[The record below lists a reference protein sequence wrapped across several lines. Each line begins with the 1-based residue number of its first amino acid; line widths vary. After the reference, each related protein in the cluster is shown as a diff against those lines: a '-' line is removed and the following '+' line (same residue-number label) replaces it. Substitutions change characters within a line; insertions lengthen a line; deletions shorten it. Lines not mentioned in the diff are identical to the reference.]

1 MQKWIFVKN
10 YLKGA
15 WHKPNSHI
23 YSENIGKLTF
33 GIKLKL
39 QNMSNFERLV
49 EIMKKLRAPGGC
61 PWDREQ
67 DHQSLKPYLVEETYE
82 VIDSIE
88 DNDMVQLREELGDL
102 LLHVVFHAQ
111 IADENGDF
119 NIDDVAASISE
130 KLINRHPHIFK
141 QKKDLTP
148 DEVTRNWEKI
158 KLVEK
163 KDSGESALSGVP
175 RTAPALLKAFR
186 LQQKAAR
193 FGFDWEKWQDVLAKS
208 EEEIAELK
216 KAIESAESN
225 NIEEEIGDLLF
236 SVVNLARFFSI
247 DPETALN
254 RMNKKFIERF
264 QYVEKK
270 LAENGK
276 SLKDSNLEEMDSFW
290 NEAKQKSRDS
300 K

>member
-1 MQKWIFVKN
+1 
-10 YLKGA
+10 
-15 WHKPNSHI
+15 
-23 YSENIGKLTF
+23 
-33 GIKLKL
+33 
-39 QNMSNFERLV
+39 MSNFERLI
-49 EIMKKLRAPGGC
+49 EIMKKLRAPEGC

-67 DHQSLKPYLVEETYE
+67 SHQTLIPYLLEETYE

-88 DNDMVQLREELGDL
+88 DNDMAELKEELGDL

-111 IADENGDF
+111 IANENGDF
-119 NIDDVAASISE
+119 DIEDVAGIICE

-148 DEVTRNWEKI
+148 DQVTQNWEKI

-163 KDSGESALSGVP
+163 KDTHESALSGIP

-208 EEEIAELK
+208 EEEISELM
-216 KAIESAESN
+216 KAIESGNEAQ
-225 NIEEEIGDLLF
+225 IEEEIGDLLF
-236 SVVNLARFFSI
+236 SVVNLARFLKV

-264 QYVEKK
+264 HYVEKK
-270 LAENGK
+270 LAEKGK
-276 SLKDSNLEEMDSFW
+276 TLNDSNLEEMDSFW
-290 NEAKQKSRDS
+290 NEAKHNSHDFE
-300 K
+300 